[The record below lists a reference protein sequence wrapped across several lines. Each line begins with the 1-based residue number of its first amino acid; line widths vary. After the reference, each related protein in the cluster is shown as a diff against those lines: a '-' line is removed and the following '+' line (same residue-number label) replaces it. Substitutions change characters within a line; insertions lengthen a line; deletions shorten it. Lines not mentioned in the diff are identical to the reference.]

1 MVRYADANTPYRESV
16 LQEIIFRRQAARDIE
31 MYKLILIEPAHHL

>member
-1 MVRYADANTPYRESV
+1 MKELTICNLIVREWLYT
-16 LQEIIFRRQAARDIE
+16 RDIE